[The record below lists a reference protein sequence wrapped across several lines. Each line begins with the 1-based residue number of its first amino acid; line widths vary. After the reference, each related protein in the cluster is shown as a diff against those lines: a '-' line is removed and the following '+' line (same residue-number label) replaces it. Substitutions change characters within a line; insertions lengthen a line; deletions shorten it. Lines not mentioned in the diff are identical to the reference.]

1 MKDTRELRTSFGSL
15 LLAVFVI
22 PLLAVQGDGRD
33 FAGFY
38 GVADV
43 QDLGEDVSLT
53 LKLRVFNYSGADV
66 SDATLR
72 LRGNLALE
80 DTYGSFAE
88 VWIMTGESVRLEGT
102 FVLPRHEYE
111 QWEKGATPHLRIE
124 FSDAAGRPTE
134 QVVELGRMLLDQGE
148 K

>member
-1 MKDTRELRTSFGSL
+1 MKDTRQLRTSFGSF

-22 PLLAVQGDGRD
+22 PLVAVQGDGRD

-53 LKLRVFNYSGADV
+53 LKLRVFNYSGVDL

-72 LRGNLALE
+72 LRGNLLVEESYGAL
-80 DTYGSFAE
+80 TG
-88 VWIMTGESVRLEGT
+88 VWITSGDSVRLQGT

-124 FSDAAGRPTE
+124 FSDATRRARE
-134 QVVELGRMLLDQGE
+134 QALELTAMLLDEGE
-148 K
+148 E